1 MPNNIFLVGP
11 MGAGKTSIGK
21 RLSKRLKRDFLDSD
35 RVLEERTGVTI
46 TTIFE
51 LEGEDGFRQRETKI
65 LRELIKTNDAVIATG
80 GGIVVCETNRPLL
93 KTNGTIVYLQASV
106 DTQLKRT
113 RHDKKRPLLQT
124 NNRRDKLLALAKKRN
139 PIYEELADIIIHT
152 DSQSISNSISQIVRQ
167 LKL

>member
-51 LEGEDGFRQRETKI
+51 LEGEEGFRQRETKI
-65 LRELIKTNDAVIATG
+65 LRELINSNDAVIATG
-80 GGIVVCETNRPLL
+80 GGIVVSETNRPLL
-93 KTNGTIVYLQASV
+93 KTNGTVVYLQASV

-139 PIYEELADIIIHT
+139 PIYEALADITIHT
-152 DSQSISNSISQIVRQ
+152 DSQSISNSISQIIHQ
-167 LKL
+167 LK